1 LYIGSPHNK
10 KNEFNESRNM
20 DINLVLG
27 LIIMVLAFGFMVYL
41 MLYSRKNIDTIAE
54 KKLTNVRQIMREMRH
69 DRSN

>member
-1 LYIGSPHNK
+1 
-10 KNEFNESRNM
+10 M